1 MNSTTRMAIGCSA
14 IDSYCEEYPQA
25 NSWMLLPA
33 FILSFGLL
41 IALHIKRKVR
51 HREYRQN
58 RTWKSELFF
67 VIQIRTHCWDPGSR
81 SAMNCLV
88 SGGTFSINE
97 QQ

>member
-1 MNSTTRMAIGCSA
+1 MNPAKTKALESTQQVVHTTDCAMNSTTRMAIGFSA

-51 HREYRQN
+51 HRE
-58 RTWKSELFF
+58 
-67 VIQIRTHCWDPGSR
+67 
-81 SAMNCLV
+81 
-88 SGGTFSINE
+88 
-97 QQ
+97 